1 MAKRKSAYGNPIGP
15 HPVLLAGVAIGLGLL
30 GYGFTHLSV
39 HILWQV
45 PLGLWLVIGS
55 FGKMAAR

>member
-1 MAKRKSAYGNPIGP
+1 MARQRSKYGNATGP
-15 HPVLLAGVAIGLGLL
+15 HPVLLAGAAIGLGLL

-39 HILWQV
+39 HILWQA
-45 PLGLWLVIGS
+45 PLGLWLVIGC